1 MKKIFLVILMCLISY
16 NANAGMFT
24 YLKASGANN
33 AANKVLDSQ
42 EQLNDRLIR
51 LENEII
57 QLKNEIIQLKNEI
70 IENRKY
76 LIVINERLKVNE
88 KEVVKKPVSYPI
100 IPNNELKNYTSKP
113 DNYTIRY

>member
-24 YLKASGANN
+24 YLEASGANN

-51 LENEII
+51 LE
-57 QLKNEIIQLKNEI
+57 NEIIQLKNEI

>member
-24 YLKASGANN
+24 YLEASGANN

-57 QLKNEIIQLKNEI
+57 QLKNEII
-70 IENRKY
+70 ENRKY
-76 LIVINERLKVNE
+76 LFVINGRLKTNE
-88 KEVVKKPVSYPI
+88 KEIVKKPVSYPI

>member
-1 MKKIFLVILMCLISY
+1 MKLL
-16 NANAGMFT
+16 
-24 YLKASGANN
+24 
-33 AANKVLDSQ
+33 
-42 EQLNDRLIR
+42 
-51 LENEII
+51 
-57 QLKNEIIQLKNEI
+57 
-70 IENRKY
+70 RKY

>member
-33 AANKVLDSQ
+33 AANKALNSQ
-42 EQLNDRLIR
+42 EQLNNRLIR
-51 LENEII
+51 LE
-57 QLKNEIIQLKNEI
+57 NEIIQLKNEI

-76 LIVINERLKVNE
+76 LIVINERLKVNK

>member
-57 QLKNEIIQLKNEI
+57 QLKNEII
-70 IENRKY
+70 ENRKY

>member
-57 QLKNEIIQLKNEI
+57 QLKNEII
-70 IENRKY
+70 ENRLY
-76 LIVINERLKVNE
+76 LFVINGRLKANE
-88 KEVVKKPVSYPI
+88 KEIVKKPVSYPI
-100 IPNNELKNYTSKP
+100 MPNNKLKNYTSKP

>member
-24 YLKASGANN
+24 YLEASGANN

-57 QLKNEIIQLKNEI
+57 
-70 IENRKY
+70 ENRKY
-76 LIVINERLKVNE
+76 LIVINERLKTNE
-88 KEVVKKPVSYPI
+88 KEIVKKPVSYPI
-100 IPNNELKNYTSKP
+100 MPNNKLKNYTNKP

>member
-33 AANKVLDSQ
+33 AANKALNSQ
-42 EQLNDRLIR
+42 EQLNNRLIR

-57 QLKNEIIQLKNEI
+57 QIKNEIV
-70 IENRKY
+70 ENRKY
-76 LIVINERLKVNE
+76 LIIIKEHLKADE
-88 KEVVKKPVSYPI
+88 KEIVKKQVSYPI
-100 IPNNELKNYTSKP
+100 MPNNELKNYT
-113 DNYTIRY
+113 IRY

>member
-57 QLKNEIIQLKNEI
+57 QIKNEIA
-70 IENRKY
+70 ENRKY
-76 LIVINERLKVNE
+76 LIIIKEHLKADE
-88 KEVVKKPVSYPI
+88 KEIVKKQVSYPI
-100 IPNNELKNYTSKP
+100 MPNNELKNYT
-113 DNYTIRY
+113 IRY